1 MATPVW
7 LWVAAAS
14 VIVVLALWLLALF
27 RMPKKRPPSQRPSFD
42 DLDTVSAWQPQPT
55 RVLGVH
61 QRVAHATAVRAVPE
75 LLVFAQVPLARFLKV
90 PTRYSYNEWLRRVG
104 HQSADLLVC
113 DASTEVIA
121 VIDVR
126 SPKETSSART
136 EQRRRRLVKVLKAA
150 RIPLHVWVTD
160 ALPTVEMARASLM
173 PHLPQDDPNALP
185 RATRSNRRRDASLHV
200 PTRPF
205 SDSETHDLSPDE
217 VIEMREPH
225 SSSWFDNLDSRGVPL
240 KPLADDA
247 DSAPSRPREPN

>member
-1 MATPVW
+1 MAIPVW
-7 LWVAAAS
+7 MWVAAAG
-14 VIVVLALWLLALF
+14 VFVVLALWLLALF
-27 RMPKKRPPSQRPSFD
+27 RMPKKRAPSPRPSFD
-42 DLDTVSAWQPQPT
+42 DLDIVTAWQPQAT
-55 RVLGVH
+55 RVLSVH

-75 LLVFAQVPLARFLKV
+75 LLVFAQVPLSRFLKV

-126 SPKETSSART
+126 SPREQVSART
-136 EQRRRRLVKVLKAA
+136 EQRRQRLGQVLKAA
-150 RIPLHVWVTD
+150 GIPLHVWSAH

-173 PHLPQDDPNALP
+173 PHLPENDPNALP
-185 RATRSNRRRDASLHV
+185 RAAAPKTSRDLPHV

-225 SSSWFDNLDSRGVPL
+225 SSTWFDNIDSRGAPL
-240 KPLADDA
+240 RPLDGDAPADK
-247 DSAPSRPREPN
+247 RLLK